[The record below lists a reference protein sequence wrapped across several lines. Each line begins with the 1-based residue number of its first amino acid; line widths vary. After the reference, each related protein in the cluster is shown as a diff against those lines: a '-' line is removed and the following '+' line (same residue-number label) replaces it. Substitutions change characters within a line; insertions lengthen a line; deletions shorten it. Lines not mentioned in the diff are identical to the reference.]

1 MTTPSFV
8 SPPPLPPTPPFQPGR
23 PPARRAWLAGAV
35 GALVL
40 VLLAGA
46 AVWWLARDEDDSPL
60 AGRPR
65 VTDSAAGLSYGVPE
79 GWKRNDGK
87 DLIQAFTSSITT
99 KGPDGHGGAA
109 VLAGRGAPVDESS
122 LKQRTETA
130 ARSNAEFFYPDG
142 TSSREESRATTVSGR
157 PAHTV
162 VLNVHD
168 DSGRAGR
175 IRLTI
180 VERGDDRSAF
190 LLGVTE
196 SPAGASEPAEQIDGR
211 EVDAV
216 LASAAV
222 E

>member
-1 MTTPSFV
+1 MTTPLSV
-8 SPPPLPPTPPFQPGR
+8 SPPPFPPTPPAQPG
-23 PPARRAWLAGAV
+23 PPRARRAWIVGVV

-40 VLLAGA
+40 VLVAGA
-46 AVWWLARDEDDSPL
+46 AVWWLTRDEDGSPL

-65 VTDSAAGLSYGVPE
+65 VTDEAAGLSYAVPE

-109 VLAGRGAPVDESS
+109 VLAGRGRGIDESA

-142 TSSREESRATTVSGR
+142 TSTVEESRATTVSGR
-157 PAHTV
+157 PAYTV
-162 VLNVHD
+162 ALSVRD
-168 DSGRAGR
+168 DTGRAGR
-175 IRLTI
+175 MRLTL
-180 VERGDDRSAF
+180 VTRGGDRSAF

-196 SPAGASEPAEQIDGR
+196 SPEPTGGAGREAD

-222 E
+222 R

>member
-1 MTTPSFV
+1 MTTPLSV
-8 SPPPLPPTPPFQPGR
+8 SPPPLPPMPPLQSGR
-23 PPARRAWLAGAV
+23 PRTRSAWIVGAV

-46 AVWWLARDEDDSPL
+46 AVWWSTRDEDSSPL

-65 VTDSAAGLSYGVPE
+65 VTDSAAGLSYAVPE

-87 DLIQAFTSSITT
+87 GLIQAFTSSITT
-99 KGPDGHGGAA
+99 KGPDGQGGAA
-109 VLAGRGAPVDESS
+109 VLAGRGRPVDESA
-122 LKQRTETA
+122 LQRNTEAA

-142 TSSREESRATTVSGR
+142 KSTLEESRATTVSGR
-157 PAHTV
+157 PAYTV
-162 VLNVHD
+162 ALSVHD
-168 DSGRAGR
+168 ESGRSGR

-180 VERGDDRSAF
+180 VAQSGDQSAF

-196 SPAGASEPAEQIDGR
+196 SPEPTDSR

-222 E
+222 R

>member
-1 MTTPSFV
+1 M
-8 SPPPLPPTPPFQPGR
+8 PPTPPLPYGQRRTR
-23 PPARRAWLAGAV
+23 PAWTVAI

-46 AVWWLARDEDDSPL
+46 AVWWLTRDDDSSPP

-65 VTDSAAGLSYGVPE
+65 VTDTAAGLSYAVPE
-79 GWKRNDGK
+79 GWKSNDGK
-87 DLIQAFTSSITT
+87 SLIQAFTSSITT
-99 KGPDGHGGAA
+99 KGPDGHGGAV
-109 VLAGRGAPVDESS
+109 VLAGRGGPVDEST
-122 LKQRTETA
+122 LRQRTETA

-142 TSSREESRATTVSGR
+142 KSTVEDSRATKVSGR
-157 PAHTV
+157 SAYTV
-162 VLNVHD
+162 VLSTRD

-175 IRLTI
+175 LRLTI
-180 VERGDDRSAF
+180 VAKSSDQSAF

-196 SPAGASEPAEQIDGR
+196 SPEPPANR

-222 E
+222 V

>member
-1 MTTPSFV
+1 MTTPPSV
-8 SPPPLPPTPPFQPGR
+8 CPPPLPPTPPLPYAQRRTR
-23 PPARRAWLAGAV
+23 PAWTVGAI

-40 VLLAGA
+40 VFLAGA
-46 AVWWLARDEDDSPL
+46 AVWWLTGDDDSSPL

-65 VTDSAAGLSYGVPE
+65 VTDTAASLSYAVPE
-79 GWKRNDGK
+79 GWESNDGK

-109 VLAGRGAPVDESS
+109 VLAGRGGPVDEST
-122 LKQRTETA
+122 LRQRTETA

-142 TSSREESRATTVSGR
+142 KSTVEESRATTVSGR
-157 PAHTV
+157 PAYTV
-162 VLNVHD
+162 LLSTRDEN
-168 DSGRAGR
+168 GTAGR
-175 IRLTI
+175 LRLTI
-180 VERGDDRSAF
+180 VTRSGDQSAF

-196 SPAGASEPAEQIDGR
+196 SPESSASR

-222 E
+222 R

>member
-1 MTTPSFV
+1 MTTPPSV
-8 SPPPLPPTPPFQPGR
+8 CPPPLPPTPPLPYGQRRTR
-23 PPARRAWLAGAV
+23 PAWTVAAI

-46 AVWWLARDEDDSPL
+46 AVWWLTRDDDSSPL

-65 VTDSAAGLSYGVPE
+65 VTDTAAGLSYAVPE
-79 GWKRNDGK
+79 GWKSNDGK
-87 DLIQAFTSSITT
+87 SLIQAFTSSITM
-99 KGPDGHGGAA
+99 KVPDSHGGAV
-109 VLAGRGAPVDESS
+109 VLAGRGGPVGEST
-122 LKQRTETA
+122 LRQRTETA

-142 TSSREESRATTVSGR
+142 KSTVEESRATKVSGR
-157 PAHTV
+157 SAYTV
-162 VLNVHD
+162 VLSTRD

-175 IRLTI
+175 LRLTI
-180 VERGDDRSAF
+180 VAKSSDQSGF

-196 SPAGASEPAEQIDGR
+196 SPEPPANR

-222 E
+222 L